1 MITEFDF
8 ENCRESS
15 ILYKTAYK
23 QVARKYQR
31 GKYEEA
37 AELAVAYFQVML
49 QGYTTT
55 DDEDIEDLVEP
66 YAAMSKKSN
75 ERYSRKVERDKN
87 RQIEELQLHE
97 IAQMLRDGK
106 SYGTIAD
113 TLGVVKGTITYRV
126 GIMRDKYPELLENVV
141 DPNTGDT
148 VQIVQTIQNND
159 NDNDN
164 DNDNVNDNDNDKEKE
179 KENVVGFGQAER
191 QPASVNASDK
201 SSDEYI
207 LSLIKKYKPFKNSSG
222 MIVFQEVPMFSEME
236 AINHYLSNHP
246 EAVNAA

>member
-1 MITEFDF
+1 MITEFDY

-66 YAAMSKKSN
+66 YAAMSKKAN
-75 ERYSRKVERDKN
+75 ERYSRKVEREKN
-87 RQIEELQLHE
+87 KQIEDLQLHE

-126 GIMRDKYPELLENVV
+126 GIMRDKYPELLESVV

-164 DNDNVNDNDNDKEKE
+164 VNVNVNENVNDKVNVKE
-179 KENVVGFGQAER
+179 KENVVAF
-191 QPASVNASDK
+191 SDK
-201 SSDEYI
+201 PKTGVAFGNAPRVSNDYI
-207 LSLIKKYKPFKNSSG
+207 Y
-222 MIVFQEVPMFSEME
+222 
-236 AINHYLSNHP
+236 
-246 EAVNAA
+246 

>member
-1 MITEFDF
+1 MITEFDY
-8 ENCRESS
+8 ESCRESS

-66 YAAMSKKSN
+66 YAAMSKKAN
-75 ERYSRKVERDKN
+75 ERYSRKVEREKN
-87 RQIEELQLHE
+87 KQIEDLQLHE
-97 IAQMLRDGK
+97 IAQMLEDGE
-106 SYGTIAD
+106 SYGTISD
-113 TLGVVKGTITYRV
+113 SLGIAKSTVSYRV
-126 GIMRDKYPELLENVV
+126 EIMRDKYPELLENVV
-141 DPNTGDT
+141 DPNTVDT
-148 VQIVQTIQNND
+148 VRNVRTVQNND

-164 DNDNVNDNDNDKEKE
+164 DNDNVNDKEKE
-179 KENVVGFGQAER
+179 KEKEKVVGFGQAER

-207 LSLIKKYKPFKNSSG
+207 LSLIKKYKPFRNSSG
-222 MIVFQEVPMFSEME
+222 MVVFQEVPMFSEME

>member
-55 DDEDIEDLVEP
+55 DDEDVEDLVEP
-66 YAAMSKKSN
+66 YAAMSKKAN

-87 RQIEELQLHE
+87 RQIEELQLCE
-97 IAQMLRDGK
+97 IAQMLKDGK

-126 GIMRDKYPELLENVV
+126 GIMRDKYPELLESVT

-164 DNDNVNDNDNDKEKE
+164 DKEKEKE

-201 SSDEYI
+201 SSDDYI
-207 LSLIKKYKPFKNSSG
+207 LSLIKKYKPFKNNSG
-222 MIVFQEVPMFSEME
+222 MLAFQEIPKFGEME

-246 EAVNAA
+246 EAVYAA

>member
-1 MITEFDF
+1 MITEFDY

-55 DDEDIEDLVEP
+55 DDEDIQDLVEP
-66 YAAMSKKSN
+66 YAAMSKKAN
-75 ERYSRKVERDKN
+75 ERYSRKVEREKN
-87 RQIEELQLHE
+87 KQIEDLQLCE
-97 IAQMLRDGK
+97 IAQMLKDGK

-164 DNDNVNDNDNDKEKE
+164 DNVNDKEKE
-179 KENVVGFGQAER
+179 KEKVVGFGQAER

-201 SSDEYI
+201 SSDDYI

-222 MIVFQEVPMFSEME
+222 MIAFQEVPMFSEME

>member
-1 MITEFDF
+1 MITEFDY

-23 QVARKYQR
+23 QIARKYQR

-66 YAAMSKKSN
+66 YAAMSKKAN
-75 ERYSRKVERDKN
+75 ERYSRKVEREKN
-87 RQIEELQLHE
+87 KQIEDLQLHE
-97 IAQMLRDGK
+97 IAGMLEEGE

-113 TLGVVKGTITYRV
+113 TLGIQKSTVSYRV
-126 GIMRDKYPELLENVV
+126 GVMKDKYPELLENVG
-141 DPNTGDT
+141 DGNTVGT
-148 VQIVQTIQNND
+148 VRNVRTVRNND

-164 DNDNVNDNDNDKEKE
+164 DNDNVNDNVNENVNDKENENDKVKVKE
-179 KENVVGFGQAER
+179 KENVVAF
-191 QPASVNASDK
+191 SDK
-201 SSDEYI
+201 PKTGVAFGNAPRVTGNYI
-207 LSLIKKYKPFKNSSG
+207 Y
-222 MIVFQEVPMFSEME
+222 
-236 AINHYLSNHP
+236 
-246 EAVNAA
+246 

>member
-1 MITEFDF
+1 MITEFDY

-49 QGYTTT
+49 QGYTAT

-66 YAAMSKKSN
+66 YAAMSKKAN
-75 ERYSRKVERDKN
+75 ERYSRKVEREKN
-87 RQIEELQLHE
+87 KQIEDLQLHE

-126 GIMRDKYPELLENVV
+126 GIMRDKYPELLESVV

-164 DNDNVNDNDNDKEKE
+164 DNDNVNVNENVNDKENENDKVNVKE
-179 KENVVGFGQAER
+179 KENVVAF
-191 QPASVNASDK
+191 SDK
-201 SSDEYI
+201 PKTGVAFGNAPRVSNDYI
-207 LSLIKKYKPFKNSSG
+207 Y
-222 MIVFQEVPMFSEME
+222 
-236 AINHYLSNHP
+236 
-246 EAVNAA
+246 

>member
-66 YAAMSKKSN
+66 YAAMSKKAN
-75 ERYSRKVERDKN
+75 ERYSRKVEREKN
-87 RQIEELQLHE
+87 KQIEDLQLHE
-97 IAQMLRDGK
+97 IAQMLEDGE
-106 SYGTIAD
+106 SYGTISD
-113 TLGVVKGTITYRV
+113 SLGIAKSTVSYRV
-126 GIMRDKYPELLENVV
+126 EVMRDKYPELLENVV
-141 DPNTGDT
+141 DPNTVDT
-148 VQIVQTIQNND
+148 VRNVRTVRN
-159 NDNDN
+159 NDN
-164 DNDNVNDNDNDKEKE
+164 DNDNVNVNENVNDKENENDKVNVKE
-179 KENVVGFGQAER
+179 KENVVAF
-191 QPASVNASDK
+191 SDK
-201 SSDEYI
+201 PKTGFASQTQPRVSKNYI
-207 LSLIKKYKPFKNSSG
+207 Y
-222 MIVFQEVPMFSEME
+222 
-236 AINHYLSNHP
+236 
-246 EAVNAA
+246 